1 MGYLLNITQHFIIHP
16 QLCIPANNPADKK
29 QYVDRDHQFQ
39 EEEEEEEEEEEF
51 ISKIQRF
58 LGLLD
63 AGADPNII
71 DFGKLD
77 GSLDNG
83 VFYREKYNIAKIL
96 ITNRKYNYN
105 VNSKSWPPI
114 MSAITWGN
122 LSYVQFLLLK
132 DVGTNINFRDDQ
144 GKTPMDRAMDLLEGP
159 DKNGIINCLNDYEKN
174 LNLK

>member
-1 MGYLLNITQHFIIHP
+1 MGYLLNITQNFIIHP
-16 QLCIPANNPADKK
+16 QLCIPANNPADKH
-29 QYVDRDHQFQ
+29 QYDDRGHQFQ
-39 EEEEEEEEEEEF
+39 EEEEKI

-77 GSLDNG
+77 GSLDKG
-83 VFYREKYNIAKIL
+83 DFYKEKHDIAEIL
-96 ITNRKYNYN
+96 ITKRQYNYN
-105 VNSKSWPPI
+105 VNTKSWPPI

-122 LSYVQFLLLK
+122 LSYVEFLLLK

-159 DKNGIINCLNDYEKN
+159 DKNGIIKCLNDYEKN
-174 LNLK
+174 FNLK